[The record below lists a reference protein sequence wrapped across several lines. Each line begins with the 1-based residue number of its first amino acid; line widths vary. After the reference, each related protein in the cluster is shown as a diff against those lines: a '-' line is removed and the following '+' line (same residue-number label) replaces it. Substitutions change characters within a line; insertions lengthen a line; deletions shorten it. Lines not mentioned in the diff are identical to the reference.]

1 MATFNK
7 FNAFVAAAANGKHNL
22 STNALKVMLT
32 NSIPLAANAIKTDIT
47 EIAAGGGYTAGGLS
61 MAITSSTQ
69 TAGTYTLV
77 PTGDVV
83 LTATG
88 AVATFRYVVLY
99 NDTATNKDLIGWY
112 DKGSTVTLANTE
124 TFTMTVG
131 ASLISIV

>member
-47 EIAAGGGYTAGGLS
+47 EIAAGGGYTAGGLA

-88 AVATFRYVVLY
+88 AVATFQYVVLY